1 MRARSWRQ
9 RFSGG
14 VMFLCC
20 LVMVPEANG
29 RPADIDAIGKAVRE
43 AGRVIGLA
51 AACSENTQSSA
62 ARLLGEVRDAI
73 ERADGTSGERE
84 HMEVLFEDSIS
95 DGQIAESLNF
105 SRVQRGWERDRG
117 TSSELYLVAKLV

>member
-29 RPADIDAIGKAVRE
+29 RPADIDVIGKAVSE
-43 AGRVIGLA
+43 AGWVIGLA

-62 ARLLGEVRDAI
+62 ARLLGSNPKMPVALYAHGVRPRGSLVDARI
-73 ERADGTSGERE
+73 RVALAVRRA
-84 HMEVLFEDSIS
+84 
-95 DGQIAESLNF
+95 
-105 SRVQRGWERDRG
+105 
-117 TSSELYLVAKLV
+117 